1 MQMTQEIAALRM
13 GATPNVPLSYSHFE
27 NGIYYYI
34 STCCVPIFHYG
45 LIASTQPIPPN
56 QLGCGPSTPIEGP
69 EVVVAEIDGTQ
80 GTIAETTDP
89 IVGEFERFLGNGNIA
104 NKDPGLVR
112 FHNNPVGVQ
121 QVELGGNVKFSS
133 TMHSGLLD
141 GRVYRLRSFQ
151 VTLLETRRAPASV
164 VLSFYVAVCVS
175 RSGIGRVS
183 QPIISVAASPAAH
196 GVNEG
201 RLMTAVLLG
210 QPLFITNDVS

>member
-13 GATPNVPLSYSHFE
+13 GATPNVPLTYSHFE
-27 NGIYYYI
+27 NGLYYYI
-34 STCCVPIFHYG
+34 STCCVPTFHYG

-56 QLGCGPSTPIEGP
+56 QLGCDPPTPIEGP
-69 EVVVAEIDGTQ
+69 EVTVAEIDETT
-80 GTIAETTDP
+80 GTIAATTNP

-104 NKDPGLVR
+104 NMDPAQVR
-112 FHNNPVGVQ
+112 FHINPIGVQ
-121 QVELGGNVKFSS
+121 QIALSGNVEFSS
-133 TMHSGLLD
+133 TMHSGLLA

-164 VLSFYVAVCVS
+164 VLSFYVAVCLS
-175 RSGIGRVS
+175 RSGTGRVS
-183 QPIISVAASPAAH
+183 QPIVSVAASPAAH